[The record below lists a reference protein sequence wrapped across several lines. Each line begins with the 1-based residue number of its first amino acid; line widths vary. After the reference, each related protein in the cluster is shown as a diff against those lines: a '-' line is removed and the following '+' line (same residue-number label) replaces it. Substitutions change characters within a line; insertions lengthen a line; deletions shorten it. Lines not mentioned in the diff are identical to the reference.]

1 MTEWWVKYQGHIP
14 SVGINYPEEDWL
26 EIRSQ
31 HGLKLMTYRF
41 HNPEPRGIIFLF
53 HGMHCASIYFTHLA
67 KKFFEE
73 GYAVV
78 AFDQEGHG
86 KSEGPRGNII
96 SLEDYSLDCEK
107 FVTMA
112 KTHYPF
118 DTPIYLLGHSMG
130 GALSVMLALKR
141 PELIRGILLFAPA
154 IGIDPNFEPFLQ
166 KLVRCLNSCCPGI
179 GTQKID
185 QKLASNNPYY
195 PGYFADCPD
204 YYSEKVNAR
213 TFVAMMDGMKN
224 LQLVSENVTTPLIIL
239 QGGQDKITSHVI
251 ANEFYKKCKS
261 IDKEYVF
268 YEEMYHTIPH
278 EKEIGEI
285 LDKCINWINTRS

>member
-1 MTEWWVKYQGHIP
+1 
-14 SVGINYPEEDWL
+14 
-26 EIRSQ
+26 
-31 HGLKLMTYRF
+31 
-41 HNPEPRGIIFLF
+41 
-53 HGMHCASIYFTHLA
+53 
-67 KKFFEE
+67 
-73 GYAVV
+73 
-78 AFDQEGHG
+78 
-86 KSEGPRGNII
+86 
-96 SLEDYSLDCEK
+96 
-107 FVTMA
+107 
-112 KTHYPF
+112 
-118 DTPIYLLGHSMG
+118 MG